1 MMLDFLNK
9 PYPFDHDLKTNIRG
23 ISGISL
29 GMFLFILF
37 FQPVE
42 LEGFDFNNR
51 LLIIAGYGAI
61 TLIILAAARLLI
73 PWIFPKSITL
83 GNWYLKQEIILNAT
97 IWILN
102 STAYAFYT
110 RYVAHVS
117 ISMYLMFKIVIL
129 SIAPVIAL
137 IIINERKFLR
147 KYLMLITEQKSQ
159 NITSGNARIDHS
171 SEEVEFYSES
181 RSEKFRLKIGNLILI
196 QSADNYIEIMYK
208 ENDGIQ
214 KTLVRNTLKNIE
226 EQLRKYNSIIR
237 CHRTFIVNINHV
249 SKFIGNYQGY
259 RLKLTDIDT
268 EVPVSRQYLL
278 KVKEALNIS

>member
-1 MMLDFLNK
+1 MLDFLNK

-42 LEGFDFNNR
+42 LESFDFNNR
-51 LLIIAGYGAI
+51 LLIIAGYGVI
-61 TLIILAAARLLI
+61 TLIIMAALRILI
-73 PWIFPKSITL
+73 PWIFPKSFTQE
-83 GNWYLKQEIILNAT
+83 NWKLKKEIILNVS

-102 STAYAFYT
+102 ATAYAFYT

-117 ISMYLMFKIVIL
+117 VTMYLMFKIVVL

-147 KYLMLITEQKSQ
+147 KYLMHITEQKSQ
-159 NITSGNARIDHS
+159 NITAGNATIDHS
-171 SEEVEFYSES
+171 SEEVGFYSES
-181 RSEKFRLKIGNLILI
+181 RSEKFILKISDLILI
-196 QSADNYIEIMYK
+196 QSADNYVEITYSEDDMIK
-208 ENDGIQ
+208 KI
-214 KTLVRNTLKNIE
+214 LVRNTLKNIE
-226 EQLRKYNSIIR
+226 EQLRRYNSIIR

-249 SKFIGNYQGY
+249 SKFLGSYQGY